1 MSRHDTDEQVLYRG
15 VSMARNLAH
24 LGHHDEAAIVSE
36 IAVEAYREQNY
47 RPDEAPRAVADGGD
61 DVDRGEGVE
70 TDGGHARLADCSAI
84 QRDLLVA
91 FGRLDETGALPAN
104 GQEVLVAVEAVRNGP
119 VTHGALY
126 PNLDQLDEV
135 GLIDKQTDAIS
146 NRAHGYSITGAGRAA
161 LDERLEQLADATGQ
175 RVWSKGAAHGR
186 GR

>member
-24 LGHHDEAAIVSE
+24 LGQHDEAAIVAE

-47 RPDEAPRAVADGGD
+47 RPDEVPRAVADGGD

-70 TDGGHARLADCSAI
+70 TDGGHARLADLSGF

-104 GQEVLVAVEAVRNGP
+104 GQEVAVAVEAVRDEH
-119 VTHGALY
+119 VTHGRHY
-126 PNLDQLDEV
+126 PNLDALAEA
-135 GLIDKQTDAIS
+135 GLIDKHVDGLT
-146 NRAHGYSITGAGRAA
+146 NRSHGYDLTAAGRAA